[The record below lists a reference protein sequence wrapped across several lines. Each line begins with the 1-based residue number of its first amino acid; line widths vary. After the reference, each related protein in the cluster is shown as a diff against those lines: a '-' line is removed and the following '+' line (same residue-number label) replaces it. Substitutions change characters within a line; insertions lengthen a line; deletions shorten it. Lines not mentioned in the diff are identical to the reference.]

1 MKMKM
6 LAAAFGVVL
15 FAWTVASVGLSTLA
29 SHINQLGMMVP
40 LVMALAAVRFALQA
54 AGWRLAMGSSR
65 RPSMVQ
71 AFRAVVAGE
80 AAGYLTWGPISRE
93 PVKALMVSDQ
103 TPERVSLAAAIVE
116 RIAYMAAATGLVA
129 ISLILVAVRA
139 NRAHWVVP
147 VMVIAMAIA
156 GLWMALRHRF
166 ANWLPKRGRE
176 GFSPVARENPSR
188 PRFGALAMLALL
200 QEMINVFETY
210 AVLTWL
216 GAGPT
221 IETAVALE
229 GLNRL
234 ANAPAQLIPG
244 KLGVLELAGSAFAGI
259 LQLGTA
265 NGLTLVLARRVRSLA
280 WTGVGILLLTTSAS
294 RARTARREP
303 VIIS

>member
-1 MKMKM
+1 MNMKMF
-6 LAAAFGVVL
+6 AAALGVAL
-15 FAWTVASVGLSTLA
+15 FAWTIASVGLTTLA
-29 SHINQLGMMVP
+29 SQINQLGIIVP

-54 AGWRLAMGSSR
+54 AGWRLAMRSSQ
-65 RPSMVQ
+65 RPGMLQ
-71 AFRAVVAGE
+71 AFRAVIAGE

-93 PVKALMVSDQ
+93 PVKALMVREH
-103 TPERVSLAAAIVE
+103 TPERVSLAAAVAE
-116 RIAYMAAATGLVA
+116 RIAYMSAAAGLVA
-129 ISLILVAVRA
+129 ISLMLVALRA
-139 NRAHWVVP
+139 NRAHWIVP
-147 VMVIAMAIA
+147 ALAIVIAII
-156 GLWMALRHRF
+156 GLWIALRHRF
-166 ANWLPKRGRE
+166 AGWIPKMGRE
-176 GFSPVARENPSR
+176 GFSR
-188 PRFGALAMLALL
+188 PLVGALATLAIL
-200 QEMINVFETY
+200 QEIINVFETY

-221 IETAVALE
+221 IETAIALE

-244 KLGVLELAGSAFAGI
+244 KLGILELAGSAFAGV

-294 RARTARREP
+294 RVRTAGREA